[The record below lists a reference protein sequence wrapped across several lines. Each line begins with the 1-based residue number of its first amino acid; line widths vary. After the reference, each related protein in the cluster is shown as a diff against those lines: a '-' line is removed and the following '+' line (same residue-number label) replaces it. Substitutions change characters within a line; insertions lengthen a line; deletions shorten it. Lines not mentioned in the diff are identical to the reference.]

1 MRPFNGACN
10 IALLQQDRLNR
21 LDKLTAVAPDVAAC
35 GIYGKEMKHRLAANC
50 AAESAAATLSSQ
62 TTDQELVAQVKR
74 GNKKAFDMLVLKYQ
88 HKVVKLISRYIYDHS
103 EVQDIAQMTFLKAY
117 RAIPGFRGDST
128 FYTWLYS
135 IAVNTARN
143 YFVHCSRRPPAF
155 DIDVIDAEK
164 NEADKC
170 LKDFHT
176 PEQLLLSDEVA
187 RTVLQ
192 AVSELSS
199 DLQVAI
205 TLREIDGM
213 SYNEIGVAMDCPV
226 GTVRSRISRAR
237 EAIKIRLDNLH
248 LRSL

>member
-1 MRPFNGACN
+1 MMPFNAVCDS
-10 IALLQQDRLNR
+10 ALPQQDRLGR
-21 LDKLTAVAPDVAAC
+21 LGKLTAVATDVATC
-35 GIYGKEMKHRLAANC
+35 GICRKEVKHRIAANC
-50 AAESAAATLSSQ
+50 AAENAAVTLSSR
-62 TTDQELVAQVKR
+62 TTDPELVAQVKQ

-88 HKVVKLISRYIYDHS
+88 HKVVKLISRYIFDHS
-103 EVQDIAQMTFLKAY
+103 EVQDIAQETFLKVY

-128 FYTWLYS
+128 FYTWLYR

-164 NEADKC
+164 NVGDRC
-170 LKDFHT
+170 LRDFHT
-176 PEQLLLSDEVA
+176 PEQLLLSDEVG

-213 SYNEIGVAMDCPV
+213 NYDEIAIAMDCPI

-248 LRSL
+248 LK